1 LPLSPDLFFR
11 GQTGKD
17 HLLKLQYNL
26 IKFALLGA
34 CLLGNLAY
42 VAAQSTIFNVP
53 STDVQAPGK
62 VYLEADFIMHYASYR
77 DGGYQTYGPR
87 VVVGLPGKTE
97 VGVNVYYTRARPGEP
112 IDLQPNFKWQ
122 FYENEKLGLALATGV
137 VISTAITRR
146 HLGNTYAL
154 LYAVGSK
161 TFPGTYG
168 PRLTFGGYRL
178 VGTFDEGTD
187 KTGVILGLE
196 QPITR
201 KISFVT
207 DWSSG
212 NNDYGYVI
220 AGTGITLT
228 PKSTFYAG
236 YNFGNQGRG
245 NNSFGAFYSYE
256 F

>member
-1 LPLSPDLFFR
+1 M
-11 GQTGKD
+11 
-17 HLLKLQYNL
+17 KLQLNL
-26 IKFALLGA
+26 IKLAFVSA
-34 CLLGNLAY
+34 CLLASFRS

-53 STDVQAPGK
+53 STDVQSPGK
-62 VYLEADFIMHYASYR
+62 VYLEGDFIMHYASYR
-77 DGGYQTYGPR
+77 DGGFQTYGPR

-97 VGVNVYYTRARPGEP
+97 VGVNLYYTRARPGEP
-112 IDLQPNFKWQ
+112 IDIQPNFKWQ
-122 FYENEKLGLALATGV
+122 FYENERLGLAFAGGV
-137 VISTAITRR
+137 VVSTPITRR
-146 HLGNTYAL
+146 SQGNTYAQV
-154 LYAVGSK
+154 YAVGSK
-161 TFPGTYG
+161 SFPGSYG
-168 PRLTFGGYRL
+168 PRVTFGGYRL
-178 VGTFDEGTD
+178 VGSFEEGTD

-220 AGTGITLT
+220 AGTGITLS

-236 YNFGNQGRG
+236 YNFGNHGRG
-245 NNSFGAFYSYE
+245 NNSLGAFYSYE